1 MATAAAEAAGLP
13 GGGMAFS
20 TVAVI
25 CGVGMVGNSVGGSDV
40 ADATDATEEDAGDLG
55 VDDAGSGVTGGGDA
69 VGVGSDMTS
78 SMMVAGVDATEP
90 SSSRMWSS
98 ITGSSITA
106 SSRLRS
112 SLSPPNSSWRMF
124 ISQSS
129 AHFRFT
135 LGVQLTSGQVSKQ
148 SERQVSCDFWAHL
161 TVTFQYTEVTK
172 QTEVTVK

>member
-1 MATAAAEAAGLP
+1 MNSVESRGNILYLMATAAAEAAGLP

-25 CGVGMVGNSVGGSDV
+25 CGAGTVGNCTVP
-40 ADATDATEEDAGDLG
+40 ADDTEATDAAEDDAGDRTG
-55 VDDAGSGVTGGGDA
+55 DAAISVGSVNIGGGGVA
-69 VGVGSDMTS
+69 EGVGSDMTS
-78 SMMVAGVDATEP
+78 SMMVAGVDAP

-135 LGVQLTSGQVSKQ
+135 LGVRLTSGQVRKQ
-148 SERQVSCDFWAHL
+148 SERQVSCDF
-161 TVTFQYTEVTK
+161 
-172 QTEVTVK
+172 